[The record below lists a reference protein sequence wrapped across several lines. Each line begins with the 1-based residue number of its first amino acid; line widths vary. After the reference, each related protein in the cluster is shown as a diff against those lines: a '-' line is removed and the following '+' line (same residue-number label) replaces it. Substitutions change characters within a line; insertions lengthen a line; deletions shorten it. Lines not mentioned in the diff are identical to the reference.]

1 MSKTSLNEP
10 IIQVILANGR
20 GAIYTYTESR
30 YKKFEANIL
39 ASGFRVATK
48 EEILKKYPGHEMIE
62 TDTKDAKENFSP
74 SKINTN
80 GKDAKNIED
89 KKAIDKEAVQ
99 KEDKEA
105 SAESDDVK

>member
-1 MSKTSLNEP
+1 MSKTPLNEP
-10 IIQVILANGR
+10 IIQVISVNGR
-20 GAIYTYTESR
+20 GAIYAYTESR

-62 TDTKDAKENFSP
+62 ADKKEAKEDFPP

-80 GKDAKNIED
+80 GKDAKTTED
-89 KKAIDKEAVQ
+89 KKNIDKEAVQ

-105 SAESDDVK
+105 SAESVDVK